1 MRYPHIWFFFWKVID
16 ACLFIKLFSQLGNH
30 RIGNIIVVFHY
41 TVDDAVRSQLDD
53 AVGNRLDELVV
64 MAGEQDI
71 ALECLQRI
79 IEGLD
84 GFQIQVVGRRVQY
97 DAVGVGEHH
106 T

>member
-1 MRYPHIWFFFWKVID
+1 
-16 ACLFIKLFSQLGNH
+16 
-30 RIGNIIVVFHY
+30 
-41 TVDDAVRSQLDD
+41 
-53 AVGNRLDELVV
+53 